1 MKRFLRSNWEAAAM
15 LIVVAVAFL
24 LLGYSQG
31 NPASPGDSLPLI
43 GIGLGLQQRIKRVA
57 AKVPVTDNGTPTVD
71 MPRNYDYESI
81 YLRLYGGVQVTT
93 NFASVRPEA
102 PIQAFKR
109 LELVL
114 NGQTNVYSKPGT
126 LARVNP
132 FRSQLGFLTPPSGFV
147 VATYQ
152 VEAALACDL
161 ALIDGL
167 RPKDSNLR
175 SAGLAMF
182 QKKFTFGAAAD
193 LFTGAGVGI
202 FTNTLFADVM
212 TSEVKELPD
221 DKGLVTS
228 PIYLTKRSWLQ
239 FSPAAAN
246 ANLKLPL
253 PVGNYMRGV
262 IIRCTNA
269 GDPSDAVLNN
279 IILNSGV
286 DVRYNMTYLDARA
299 QNRLDYEQAVPTGF
313 VVADLMSTGAA
324 RSGAHAND
332 AWDLTDP
339 KVTSEASLTLDTNGG
354 AGFLIDVE
362 VIEMIKL
369 G

>member
-1 MKRFLRSNWEAAAM
+1 MGAQL
-15 LIVVAVAFL
+15 
-24 LLGYSQG
+24 
-31 NPASPGDSLPLI
+31 
-43 GIGLGLQQRIKRVA
+43 RIKRVV
-57 AKVPVTDNGTPTVD
+57 AKVPVTDNGTPTID
-71 MPRNYDYESI
+71 MPRNYDYEAV

-132 FRSQLGFLTPPSGFV
+132 FRRQIGFLTPPSGFV
-147 VATYQ
+147 IATYQ
-152 VEAALACDL
+152 VEANAACDL
-161 ALIDGL
+161 ALIDGM

-175 SAGLAMF
+175 SAGLALF

-193 LFTGAGVGI
+193 LFTGAGVGV
-202 FTNTLFADVM
+202 FTNTLFADVIS
-212 TSEVKELPD
+212 SEIREIPD
-221 DKGLVTS
+221 ADGKISAPL
-228 PIYLTKRSWLQ
+228 YLSKRTWLQ
-239 FSPAAAN
+239 FSPAASN

-253 PVGNYMRGV
+253 PVGNFMRGV
-262 IIRCTNA
+262 IIRSTNN
-269 GDPSDAVLNN
+269 GDPVDTVLNN

-286 DVRYNMTYLDARA
+286 DVRYNMSYLDARA
-299 QNRLDYEQAVPTGF
+299 QNRLDYDAAVPTGF
-313 VVADLMSTGAA
+313 VVADLMSTGSA
-324 RSGAHAND
+324 GAGVHAND
-332 AWDLTDP
+332 AWDLTNP
-339 KVTSEASLTLDTNGG
+339 AVTSEASLTLDVNGG
-354 AGFLIDVE
+354 AGFLLDIE